1 MTEQAKQ
8 GTHKIY
14 MAFVA
19 PNSFPATPDLR
30 KCYYSFS
37 RHSLN
42 LYHTTGLSV
51 DNEYGH
57 DPYVLRA
64 VQYCKEA
71 SISGTVET
79 ASAIQSLPPLS
90 VLDIKGGAYVRVFL
104 GGEINTIAETRER
117 IFSECL
123 PQRQACIAASRYL
136 LLNSKGVVSPQLSTR
151 LDEIALDTGTSIY
164 ILKSDISLPTMHAL
178 TPPSPTGSGVTTIT
192 VPIYKKMMSPNDAT
206 LFILVSGDIAS
217 LEYALVKISVHL
229 DMLMGM
235 QVKKLEI
242 DLRFHS
248 LICGKKRSNLQ
259 DIMQETSTNIYMPMP
274 FANVLSIRRHL
285 PPLVS
290 DEIYITGQ
298 REDIINAEK
307 RIISTYQS
315 FTLISK
321 TITITA
327 HKRDWLLTEKLDDI
341 KNIMNNNASYIN
353 FPILGSQNIEINIF
367 SSHDHLIDNTIDSF
381 ISLLSDYYNAAYWI
395 FPLSN
400 HIQNCEP
407 LLTNS
412 EIQKILMDITEKYRV
427 EVIYKHNCFE
437 VAGMKDEVK
446 KAIRSISKIPIIQNR
461 PQQIRFTIEFSNKY
475 HEFIQGKKEGKINAI
490 RKHVGVIVE
499 LHTFSSRS
507 FCIDIIAENLEQ
519 AMQCLSMLEDE
530 FPTEITFYIPE
541 EYHRRMIG
549 IRGNTIQS
557 VMRQYG
563 VFVKFSSTTNF
574 ATPGHH
580 NYLDDN
586 VLVRCPAKNAANLI
600 ELKETL
606 MNMANYKDK
615 DSVSESVYV
624 PYVYH
629 KMLKNRSNKII
640 HNIEQNT
647 NCIIRFSNN
656 NLNKDCITVIGSEV
670 QVPRAVDMIMKSIF
684 DEYKFRVVS
693 SKALDNVIS
702 SKEYKFWV
710 VEYIRRKYCI
720 EVTSFPNNMNTN
732 AYPNVRYHVFRLLFP
747 KSQLSYLDLAINVIF
762 QYFIQHHIPLYMSF
776 KEDTWQ
782 ASHLKAYDSFSHFN
796 SMLFPPVPTSYM
808 DSREF
813 KY

>member
-1 MTEQAKQ
+1 MAETPKHTVQKV
-8 GTHKIY
+8 Y
-14 MAFVA
+14 MGFAA
-19 PNSFPATPDLR
+19 PHSFPATPDLR

-37 RHSLN
+37 RQSLHQ
-42 LYHTTGLSV
+42 YHTAGVGLDS
-51 DNEYGH
+51 EYEH

-64 VQYCKEA
+64 AEHCRQA
-71 SISGTVET
+71 SALGRVET
-79 ASAIQSLPPLS
+79 ESVVQLLPPVS
-90 VLDIKGGAYVRVFL
+90 MLDVKGGAFVQVFL
-104 GGEINTIAETRER
+104 AGEGSQVSETREK

-136 LLNSKGVVSPQLSTR
+136 LLNKEGMVSPQMSTR

-164 ILKSDISLPTMHAL
+164 ILKSDIPLATMQTL
-178 TPPSPTGSGVTTIT
+178 TPSGISGESEGLGET
-192 VPIYKKMMSPNDAT
+192 VPIYKKMMSPDDVT
-206 LFILVSGDIAS
+206 LFVLISGDIAS
-217 LEYALVKISVHL
+217 LEYALVKISVYL

-235 QVKKLEI
+235 QIKKLEI
-242 DLRFHS
+242 DPRYHP

-259 DIMQETSTNIYMPMP
+259 DIMQETCTNIYIPMP

-285 PPLVS
+285 PPLIS
-290 DEIYITGQ
+290 DEIYITGR
-298 REDIINAEK
+298 REDIVNAEK

-315 FTLISK
+315 VTLMSK

-327 HKRDWLLTEKLDDI
+327 PKKDWLLIERLNDI
-341 KNIMNNNASYIN
+341 KNIMSNNASYIN

-367 SSHDHLIDNTIDSF
+367 SSHDYLIDNTIDSF
-381 ISLLSDYYNAAYWI
+381 ISLLSDYYNTAYWI
-395 FPLSN
+395 FPLSS
-400 HIQNCEP
+400 HTQ
-407 LLTNS
+407 NS
-412 EIQKILMDITEKYRV
+412 ETLFTDSEIKKILMNITEKHRV
-427 EVIYKHNCFE
+427 EITYKHGCFE
-437 VAGMKDEVK
+437 IAGMKDEIK
-446 KAIRSISKIPIIQNR
+446 KAARIISEIPIIQNR
-461 PQQIRFTIEFSNKY
+461 PQQIRFTIELSNKY

-490 RKHVGVIVE
+490 RKNVGVIVE

-563 VFVKFSSTTNF
+563 VFVKFSNTTSL

-580 NYLDDN
+580 NCLDDN

-606 MNMANYKDK
+606 MNMVNYKDK
-615 DSVSESVYV
+615 DSISENVYV
-624 PYVYH
+624 PQIYH
-629 KMLKNRSNKII
+629 RMLRNKSNKII
-640 HNIEQNT
+640 RNIEKNT
-647 NCIIRFSNN
+647 NCILRFPNN
-656 NLNKDCITVIGSEV
+656 DVNKDYITIIGSEA
-670 QVPRAVDMIMKSIF
+670 QVPRAIDMIMKSIF

-693 SKALDNVIS
+693 TKALDDIIK

-710 VEYIRRKYCI
+710 VEYIRAKYCI
-720 EVTSFPNNMNTN
+720 EVTSFPSNINTN
-732 AYPNVRYHVFRLLFP
+732 VYPNISYHVFRLLFP

-762 QYFIQHHIPLYMSF
+762 QYFIQHQVPLYISF
-776 KEDTWQ
+776 KEGIWQ
-782 ASHLKAYDSFSHFN
+782 APHLKGYDSFSHFN
-796 SMLFPPVPTSYM
+796 SMLFPPVSASKRNPQ
-808 DSREF
+808 EF
-813 KY
+813 